1 MKKLPR
7 IVYIL
12 LACITVYFATN
23 VVPPIVANIF
33 GGSSP
38 STSICAEAHKLEHI
52 SCGEEIILVEP
63 DGGKNQRDKEIGFA
77 AILKQDFTAGIEA
90 LERDFK
96 ASRDPES
103 LIAIENSKIR
113 RDRLTNVKTITV
125 VIPAHGAPK
134 FVGVSIL
141 KGVAFAQ
148 KEWNQSG
155 NWKLLVAVADDF
167 NQPDRAKQ
175 IAEKL
180 VKSPDVLA
188 ILGHYSS
195 TVTSEVIPIYNKHH
209 TLLLSATTTAA
220 ELTSNGD
227 DNYFFRVLGSTKV
240 SAENLAKKWGI
251 TRNKIAIFS
260 TSNGVFSQSFRK
272 HFLSYVPADL
282 IVKEF
287 DLGTRN
293 NAALEIAIAK
303 EAGAKNII
311 IIQDA
316 FTDPNER
323 ERVLSVIKANKGEM
337 MILGASPLKDA
348 YLFQAPLYLKN
359 LVITVPIHPSNK
371 QFIDLAKLNR
381 SPDWWGSKSQVN
393 ERTINSFDAI
403 QVLEKALDRSKNRAE
418 VRSTIGSPN
427 FNAHGITGTITF
439 RGSDR
444 AERIDTLVTP
454 STCGDTKCNFELAH

>member
-12 LACITVYFATN
+12 VACIALYVATN

-38 STSICAEAHKLEHI
+38 SSICTEAHKLDLI

-96 ASRDPES
+96 VSADPET

-113 RDRLTNVKTITV
+113 RDRLTNVKTIAV

-134 FVGVSIL
+134 FVSMSIL

-148 KEWNQSG
+148 KEWNRSG
-155 NWKLLVAVADDF
+155 HWKLLVAIADDF
-167 NQPDRAKQ
+167 NQVDRAKQ
-175 IAEKL
+175 IAGKL
-180 VKSPDVLA
+180 VEFPDLLA
-188 ILGHYSS
+188 IMGHYAS
-195 TVTSEVIPIYNKHH
+195 TITKEVIPIYKKHH
-209 TLLLSATTTAA
+209 TLLLSATTTAS
-220 ELTSNGD
+220 ELSSNAN
-227 DNYFFRVLGSTKV
+227 DNYFFRVLGTTQV
-240 SAENLAKKWGI
+240 SAANLAKKWGM

-260 TSNGVFSQSFRK
+260 TPNGVFSQSFRK
-272 HFLSYVPADL
+272 HFLSHVPPDL

-287 DLGTRN
+287 DLSTRN
-293 NAALEIAIAK
+293 NAAEELAIAK
-303 EAGAKNII
+303 MAGAKTTII
-311 IIQDA
+311 IPDA
-316 FTDPNER
+316 FTEPNER
-323 ERVLSVIKANKGEM
+323 DRVLSVIKANKGEM
-337 MILGASPLKDA
+337 MILGASILKDA

-359 LVITVPIHPSNK
+359 LVITVPIHPTDSK
-371 QFIDLAKLNR
+371 FIDITKLNLA
-381 SPDWWGSKSQVN
+381 PDWWGIKSQVH
-393 ERTINSFDAI
+393 ERTTNSFDAI
-403 QVLEKALDRSKNRAE
+403 QVLLKALDRAKNRVE
-418 VRSTIGSPN
+418 VRSTIASPN

-444 AERIDTLVTP
+444 AERIDSLVTP
-454 STCGDTKCNFELAH
+454 TTCDDTKCNFELAH